1 MCDLLNSP
9 VSLPRVPPPVRGSLV
24 FLGELV
30 DLFITDVVQANA
42 RLKDLLDR
50 AIQDLAN
57 RDGVSKETVKLR
69 LGYYNEED

>member
-1 MCDLLNSP
+1 M
-9 VSLPRVPPPVRGSLV
+9 
-24 FLGELV
+24 